1 MPATETDEF
10 FHKLAEAYKFAYGK
24 RSLLGDRFYQPD
36 RDEFE
41 ELISNLTSFGYARR
55 FYEKI
60 EGQGF
65 SFKIVESV
73 RISVRSFRI
82 QALLVYHRAV
92 SLISAKIQ
100 FWTLRNTNLHMNL
113 LR

>member
-1 MPATETDEF
+1 MFFHLTNFRSPSLYFYPRKAHFKENGELPATETDEF

-41 ELISNLTSFGYARR
+41 ELISNLTSFEYARR

-60 EGQGF
+60 EGQGL
-65 SFKIVESV
+65 SKND
-73 RISVRSFRI
+73 
-82 QALLVYHRAV
+82 L
-92 SLISAKIQ
+92 
-100 FWTLRNTNLHMNL
+100 T
-113 LR
+113 

>member
-41 ELISNLTSFGYARR
+41 ELISNLTAFEYAKR

-65 SFKIVESV
+65 KLFELVRTLEDSDPKFLSFLSINFV
-73 RISVRSFRI
+73 
-82 QALLVYHRAV
+82 
-92 SLISAKIQ
+92 
-100 FWTLRNTNLHMNL
+100 NPC
-113 LR
+113 

>member
-41 ELISNLTSFGYARR
+41 ELISNLTSFEYAKR

-65 SFKIVESV
+65 KTFELV
-73 RISVRSFRI
+73 RTFDPKLS
-82 QALLVYHRAV
+82 
-92 SLISAKIQ
+92 
-100 FWTLRNTNLHMNL
+100 TLSINFVNPC
-113 LR
+113 

>member
-41 ELISNLTSFGYARR
+41 ELISNLTSFKYAKR

-65 SFKIVESV
+65 KTFELVRTSV
-73 RISVRSFRI
+73 LKMLS
-82 QALLVYHRAV
+82 
-92 SLISAKIQ
+92 
-100 FWTLRNTNLHMNL
+100 TLSINFVNPC
-113 LR
+113 

>member
-36 RDEFE
+36 RDEFG
-41 ELISNLTSFGYARR
+41 ELISNLTSFEYARR

-65 SFKIVESV
+65 PFKQDPDGLSISSVSFD
-73 RISVRSFRI
+73 
-82 QALLVYHRAV
+82 
-92 SLISAKIQ
+92 
-100 FWTLRNTNLHMNL
+100 NLC
-113 LR
+113 

>member
-41 ELISNLTSFGYARR
+41 ELISNLTSFEYAKR

-65 SFKIVESV
+65 KLFELVRTLEDSDPKFLSFLSINFV
-73 RISVRSFRI
+73 
-82 QALLVYHRAV
+82 
-92 SLISAKIQ
+92 
-100 FWTLRNTNLHMNL
+100 NPC
-113 LR
+113 

>member
-1 MPATETDEF
+1 MFFHLTNFRSPSLYFYPRKAHFKENGELPATETDEF

-41 ELISNLTSFGYARR
+41 ELISNLTSFEYARR

-60 EGQGF
+60 EGQGL
-65 SFKIVESV
+65 SFENI
-73 RISVRSFRI
+73 
-82 QALLVYHRAV
+82 
-92 SLISAKIQ
+92 
-100 FWTLRNTNLHMNL
+100 
-113 LR
+113 